1 MLVQV
6 GADVTVKELNA
17 SEFPCGAMTLT
28 LRAARGAS
36 DAIVIVTGRL
46 VSVRPVPMVAVT
58 PDPLKTTAVAP
69 VKPVPLTVAPR
80 VLFTTPEFG
89 LIPVI
94 TGRACVT
101 VKLLNGADV
110 PLGVVTVT
118 VLAPSPAPAAI
129 VTVMGRL
136 VAVPPVSMVAV
147 TPLPLNVTAVA
158 PPRPV
163 PLMVAGWLVPAA
175 PEDGLIPVII
185 GTDVTVKPLNA
196 GDVPIGVVTV
206 KVRVSVDAPAAIV
219 TVMGRLV
226 AVPPVSMVAVT
237 PLPLNVTAVAPPRP
251 VPLMVAG
258 WLVPAA
264 PEDGLIP
271 VIIGPDVTVKPLN
284 AGDVPIGVVTVKV
297 RVSVDAP
304 AAIVTVMGRLV
315 AVPPVSMVAVT
326 PLPLNVTAVAP
337 PRPVPLMVAGWLV
350 PAAPEDGLIPVIIG
364 TDVTVKPLNAGDVP
378 IGVVTVKVRVS
389 VDAPAAIVTVM
400 GRLVAVPPVSMV
412 AVTPLPLNVTA
423 VAPPRPVPL
432 MVAGWLVPA
441 APEDGLI
448 PVIIGPDVT
457 VKPLNAGDVPI
468 GVVTVKVRVSVDAP
482 AAIVTVMGRLVA
494 VPPVSM
500 VAVTPL
506 PLNVTAVA
514 PPRPVPLM
522 VAGWLVPAAPEDGLI
537 PVIIGTDVTVKPLN
551 AGDVPIGVVTVK
563 VRVSVDAPAAI
574 VTVMGR
580 LVAVPP
586 VSMVAVTPLPLNVT
600 AVAPPR
606 PVPLM
611 VAGWLVP
618 AAPEDGLIPVI
629 MGTDVTVKPLNAG
642 DVPIGVVTVKV
653 RVSVDAPAAIV
664 TVMGRL
670 VAVPPVS
677 MVAVTPLPLNVTAVA
692 PPRPVPLMVAGWL
705 VPAAPE
711 DGLIPVIIGTD
722 VTVKPLNAG
731 DVPIGVVTV
740 KVRVSVDAP
749 AAIVT
754 VMGRLVAVPPV
765 SMVAVT
771 PLPLNV
777 TAVAPPRPVP
787 LMVAGWLVP

>member
-185 GTDVTVKPLNA
+185 GTDITVKPLNA

-226 AVPPVSMVAVT
+226 AVPPVPMVAVTPLPLKLTAVAPLRFVPLMVAGTLVPGVPEDGLIPIIAGGAGEVTVKPVNGRDVPIPVVTVSVRVSVDAPPAIVTVIGRLVAVPVPMVAVT

-264 PEDGLIP
+264 PEDGVIP
-271 VIIGPDVTVKPLN
+271 VTTGSPD
-284 AGDVPIGVVTVKV
+284 
-297 RVSVDAP
+297 
-304 AAIVTVMGRLV
+304 
-315 AVPPVSMVAVT
+315 
-326 PLPLNVTAVAP
+326 
-337 PRPVPLMVAGWLV
+337 
-350 PAAPEDGLIPVIIG
+350 
-364 TDVTVKPLNAGDVP
+364 
-378 IGVVTVKVRVS
+378 
-389 VDAPAAIVTVM
+389 
-400 GRLVAVPPVSMV
+400 
-412 AVTPLPLNVTA
+412 
-423 VAPPRPVPL
+423 
-432 MVAGWLVPA
+432 
-441 APEDGLI
+441 
-448 PVIIGPDVT
+448 
-457 VKPLNAGDVPI
+457 
-468 GVVTVKVRVSVDAP
+468 
-482 AAIVTVMGRLVA
+482 
-494 VPPVSM
+494 
-500 VAVTPL
+500 
-506 PLNVTAVA
+506 
-514 PPRPVPLM
+514 
-522 VAGWLVPAAPEDGLI
+522 
-537 PVIIGTDVTVKPLN
+537 
-551 AGDVPIGVVTVK
+551 
-563 VRVSVDAPAAI
+563 
-574 VTVMGR
+574 
-580 LVAVPP
+580 
-586 VSMVAVTPLPLNVT
+586 
-600 AVAPPR
+600 
-606 PVPLM
+606 
-611 VAGWLVP
+611 
-618 AAPEDGLIPVI
+618 
-629 MGTDVTVKPLNAG
+629 
-642 DVPIGVVTVKV
+642 
-653 RVSVDAPAAIV
+653 
-664 TVMGRL
+664 
-670 VAVPPVS
+670 
-677 MVAVTPLPLNVTAVA
+677 
-692 PPRPVPLMVAGWL
+692 
-705 VPAAPE
+705 
-711 DGLIPVIIGTD
+711 
-722 VTVKPLNAG
+722 
-731 DVPIGVVTV
+731 
-740 KVRVSVDAP
+740 
-749 AAIVT
+749 
-754 VMGRLVAVPPV
+754 
-765 SMVAVT
+765 
-771 PLPLNV
+771 
-777 TAVAPPRPVP
+777 
-787 LMVAGWLVP
+787 

>member
-6 GADVTVKELNA
+6 GADVTVTELNA

-28 LRAARGAS
+28 LRAARRAS

-58 PDPLKTTAVAP
+58 RDPLKTTAVAP

-271 VIIGPDVTVKPLN
+271 IIAGGAGEVTVKPVN
-284 AGDVPIGVVTVKV
+284 GRDVPIPVVTVSV
-297 RVSVDAP
+297 RVSF
-304 AAIVTVMGRLV
+304 
-315 AVPPVSMVAVT
+315 
-326 PLPLNVTAVAP
+326 
-337 PRPVPLMVAGWLV
+337 
-350 PAAPEDGLIPVIIG
+350 
-364 TDVTVKPLNAGDVP
+364 
-378 IGVVTVKVRVS
+378 
-389 VDAPAAIVTVM
+389 
-400 GRLVAVPPVSMV
+400 
-412 AVTPLPLNVTA
+412 
-423 VAPPRPVPL
+423 
-432 MVAGWLVPA
+432 
-441 APEDGLI
+441 
-448 PVIIGPDVT
+448 
-457 VKPLNAGDVPI
+457 
-468 GVVTVKVRVSVDAP
+468 
-482 AAIVTVMGRLVA
+482 
-494 VPPVSM
+494 
-500 VAVTPL
+500 
-506 PLNVTAVA
+506 
-514 PPRPVPLM
+514 
-522 VAGWLVPAAPEDGLI
+522 
-537 PVIIGTDVTVKPLN
+537 
-551 AGDVPIGVVTVK
+551 
-563 VRVSVDAPAAI
+563 
-574 VTVMGR
+574 
-580 LVAVPP
+580 
-586 VSMVAVTPLPLNVT
+586 
-600 AVAPPR
+600 
-606 PVPLM
+606 
-611 VAGWLVP
+611 
-618 AAPEDGLIPVI
+618 
-629 MGTDVTVKPLNAG
+629 
-642 DVPIGVVTVKV
+642 
-653 RVSVDAPAAIV
+653 
-664 TVMGRL
+664 
-670 VAVPPVS
+670 
-677 MVAVTPLPLNVTAVA
+677 
-692 PPRPVPLMVAGWL
+692 
-705 VPAAPE
+705 
-711 DGLIPVIIGTD
+711 
-722 VTVKPLNAG
+722 
-731 DVPIGVVTV
+731 
-740 KVRVSVDAP
+740 
-749 AAIVT
+749 
-754 VMGRLVAVPPV
+754 
-765 SMVAVT
+765 
-771 PLPLNV
+771 
-777 TAVAPPRPVP
+777 
-787 LMVAGWLVP
+787 

>member
-175 PEDGLIPVII
+175 PEDGVIPVTT
-185 GTDVTVKPLNA
+185 GPPEFTVKPLNA

-226 AVPPVSMVAVT
+226 AVPPVPKVAVT
-237 PLPLNVTAVAPPRP
+237 PLPLKLTAVAPLRL

-258 WLVPAA
+258 TLVPGI

-271 VIIGPDVTVKPLN
+271 IIAGGAGEVTVKPVN
-284 AGDVPIGVVTVKV
+284 GRDVPIPVVTVSV

-304 AAIVTVMGRLV
+304 PASSEERRVGEAG
-315 AVPPVSMVAVT
+315 P
-326 PLPLNVTAVAP
+326 AP
-337 PRPVPLMVAGWLV
+337 PSGSVTERT
-350 PAAPEDGLIPVIIG
+350 VIATG
-364 TDVTVKPLNAGDVP
+364 G
-378 IGVVTVKVRVS
+378 
-389 VDAPAAIVTVM
+389 
-400 GRLVAVPPVSMV
+400 
-412 AVTPLPLNVTA
+412 
-423 VAPPRPVPL
+423 
-432 MVAGWLVPA
+432 
-441 APEDGLI
+441 
-448 PVIIGPDVT
+448 
-457 VKPLNAGDVPI
+457 
-468 GVVTVKVRVSVDAP
+468 
-482 AAIVTVMGRLVA
+482 
-494 VPPVSM
+494 
-500 VAVTPL
+500 
-506 PLNVTAVA
+506 
-514 PPRPVPLM
+514 
-522 VAGWLVPAAPEDGLI
+522 
-537 PVIIGTDVTVKPLN
+537 
-551 AGDVPIGVVTVK
+551 
-563 VRVSVDAPAAI
+563 
-574 VTVMGR
+574 
-580 LVAVPP
+580 
-586 VSMVAVTPLPLNVT
+586 
-600 AVAPPR
+600 
-606 PVPLM
+606 
-611 VAGWLVP
+611 
-618 AAPEDGLIPVI
+618 
-629 MGTDVTVKPLNAG
+629 
-642 DVPIGVVTVKV
+642 
-653 RVSVDAPAAIV
+653 
-664 TVMGRL
+664 
-670 VAVPPVS
+670 
-677 MVAVTPLPLNVTAVA
+677 
-692 PPRPVPLMVAGWL
+692 
-705 VPAAPE
+705 
-711 DGLIPVIIGTD
+711 
-722 VTVKPLNAG
+722 
-731 DVPIGVVTV
+731 
-740 KVRVSVDAP
+740 
-749 AAIVT
+749 
-754 VMGRLVAVPPV
+754 
-765 SMVAVT
+765 
-771 PLPLNV
+771 
-777 TAVAPPRPVP
+777 
-787 LMVAGWLVP
+787 

>member
-1 MLVQV
+1 
-6 GADVTVKELNA
+6 
-17 SEFPCGAMTLT
+17 MTLT

-196 GDVPIGVVTV
+196 G
-206 KVRVSVDAPAAIV
+206 
-219 TVMGRLV
+219 
-226 AVPPVSMVAVT
+226 
-237 PLPLNVTAVAPPRP
+237 
-251 VPLMVAG
+251 
-258 WLVPAA
+258 
-264 PEDGLIP
+264 E
-271 VIIGPDVTVKPLN
+271 
-284 AGDVPIGVVTVKV
+284 VPIGVVTVKV

-378 IGVVTVKVRVS
+378 IRVVTVKVRVS

-400 GRLVAVPPVSMV
+400 GRLVAVPPVPMVAVTPLPLKLTAVAPLRLLPLVVAGTLVPGVPEDGLIPIIAGGAGEVTVKPVNGRDVPIPVVTVSVRVSVDAPPAIVTVIGRLVAVPVPMV

-441 APEDGLI
+441 APEDGVI
-448 PVIIGPDVT
+448 PVTTGSPD
-457 VKPLNAGDVPI
+457 
-468 GVVTVKVRVSVDAP
+468 
-482 AAIVTVMGRLVA
+482 
-494 VPPVSM
+494 
-500 VAVTPL
+500 
-506 PLNVTAVA
+506 
-514 PPRPVPLM
+514 
-522 VAGWLVPAAPEDGLI
+522 
-537 PVIIGTDVTVKPLN
+537 
-551 AGDVPIGVVTVK
+551 
-563 VRVSVDAPAAI
+563 
-574 VTVMGR
+574 
-580 LVAVPP
+580 
-586 VSMVAVTPLPLNVT
+586 
-600 AVAPPR
+600 
-606 PVPLM
+606 
-611 VAGWLVP
+611 
-618 AAPEDGLIPVI
+618 
-629 MGTDVTVKPLNAG
+629 
-642 DVPIGVVTVKV
+642 
-653 RVSVDAPAAIV
+653 
-664 TVMGRL
+664 
-670 VAVPPVS
+670 
-677 MVAVTPLPLNVTAVA
+677 
-692 PPRPVPLMVAGWL
+692 
-705 VPAAPE
+705 
-711 DGLIPVIIGTD
+711 
-722 VTVKPLNAG
+722 
-731 DVPIGVVTV
+731 
-740 KVRVSVDAP
+740 
-749 AAIVT
+749 
-754 VMGRLVAVPPV
+754 
-765 SMVAVT
+765 
-771 PLPLNV
+771 
-777 TAVAPPRPVP
+777 
-787 LMVAGWLVP
+787 

>member
-46 VSVRPVPMVAVT
+46 VSVRPVLMVAVT

-226 AVPPVSMVAVT
+226 AVPPVPMVAVT
-237 PLPLNVTAVAPPRP
+237 PLPLKLTAVAPLRLL
-251 VPLMVAG
+251 PLMVAG
-258 WLVPAA
+258 TLVPGI

-271 VIIGPDVTVKPLN
+271 VIAGGAGEVTVKPVN
-284 AGDVPIGVVTVKV
+284 GRDVPIPVVTVSV

-315 AVPPVSMVAVT
+315 AVPPVPMVAVT

-337 PRPVPLMVAGWLV
+337 FRFVPLMVAGWLV
-350 PAAPEDGLIPVIIG
+350 PAAPEDGVIPVTTG
-364 TDVTVKPLNAGDVP
+364 
-378 IGVVTVKVRVS
+378 S
-389 VDAPAAIVTVM
+389 
-400 GRLVAVPPVSMV
+400 
-412 AVTPLPLNVTA
+412 
-423 VAPPRPVPL
+423 
-432 MVAGWLVPA
+432 
-441 APEDGLI
+441 
-448 PVIIGPDVT
+448 PD
-457 VKPLNAGDVPI
+457 
-468 GVVTVKVRVSVDAP
+468 
-482 AAIVTVMGRLVA
+482 
-494 VPPVSM
+494 
-500 VAVTPL
+500 
-506 PLNVTAVA
+506 
-514 PPRPVPLM
+514 
-522 VAGWLVPAAPEDGLI
+522 
-537 PVIIGTDVTVKPLN
+537 
-551 AGDVPIGVVTVK
+551 
-563 VRVSVDAPAAI
+563 
-574 VTVMGR
+574 
-580 LVAVPP
+580 
-586 VSMVAVTPLPLNVT
+586 
-600 AVAPPR
+600 
-606 PVPLM
+606 
-611 VAGWLVP
+611 
-618 AAPEDGLIPVI
+618 
-629 MGTDVTVKPLNAG
+629 
-642 DVPIGVVTVKV
+642 
-653 RVSVDAPAAIV
+653 
-664 TVMGRL
+664 
-670 VAVPPVS
+670 
-677 MVAVTPLPLNVTAVA
+677 
-692 PPRPVPLMVAGWL
+692 
-705 VPAAPE
+705 
-711 DGLIPVIIGTD
+711 
-722 VTVKPLNAG
+722 
-731 DVPIGVVTV
+731 
-740 KVRVSVDAP
+740 
-749 AAIVT
+749 
-754 VMGRLVAVPPV
+754 
-765 SMVAVT
+765 
-771 PLPLNV
+771 
-777 TAVAPPRPVP
+777 
-787 LMVAGWLVP
+787 

>member
-185 GTDVTVKPLNA
+185 G
-196 GDVPIGVVTV
+196 
-206 KVRVSVDAPAAIV
+206 
-219 TVMGRLV
+219 
-226 AVPPVSMVAVT
+226 
-237 PLPLNVTAVAPPRP
+237 
-251 VPLMVAG
+251 
-258 WLVPAA
+258 
-264 PEDGLIP
+264 
-271 VIIGPDVTVKPLN
+271 PDVTVKPLN

-315 AVPPVSMVAVT
+315 AVPPVPFDLVTPLPLKLTAVAPLRLLPLMVAGTLVPGVPEDGLIPVIAGGAGEVTVKPVNGGDVPIPVVTVSVRVSVDAPPAIVTVIGRLVAVPVPMVAVT

-337 PRPVPLMVAGWLV
+337 FRFVPLMVAGTLV
-350 PAAPEDGLIPVIIG
+350 PGIPEDGLIPVIAG
-364 TDVTVKPLNAGDVP
+364 GAGEVTVKPVNGRDVP
-378 IGVVTVKVRVS
+378 IPVVTVSVRVS

-400 GRLVAVPPVSMV
+400 GRLVAVPPVPMV

-423 VAPPRPVPL
+423 VAPFRFVPL
-432 MVAGWLVPA
+432 MVAGTLVPGVPEDGLIPVIAGGAGQATVQPVNGRDVPIPVVTVSVRVSVDAPPAIVTAIGRLVAVPVPMVAVTPPPLNVTAVAPPRLVPLMVAGSLVPA

-448 PVIIGPDVT
+448 PVTAGSPD
-457 VKPLNAGDVPI
+457 
-468 GVVTVKVRVSVDAP
+468 R
-482 AAIVTVMGRLVA
+482 
-494 VPPVSM
+494 
-500 VAVTPL
+500 
-506 PLNVTAVA
+506 
-514 PPRPVPLM
+514 
-522 VAGWLVPAAPEDGLI
+522 
-537 PVIIGTDVTVKPLN
+537 
-551 AGDVPIGVVTVK
+551 
-563 VRVSVDAPAAI
+563 
-574 VTVMGR
+574 
-580 LVAVPP
+580 
-586 VSMVAVTPLPLNVT
+586 
-600 AVAPPR
+600 
-606 PVPLM
+606 
-611 VAGWLVP
+611 
-618 AAPEDGLIPVI
+618 
-629 MGTDVTVKPLNAG
+629 
-642 DVPIGVVTVKV
+642 
-653 RVSVDAPAAIV
+653 
-664 TVMGRL
+664 
-670 VAVPPVS
+670 
-677 MVAVTPLPLNVTAVA
+677 
-692 PPRPVPLMVAGWL
+692 
-705 VPAAPE
+705 
-711 DGLIPVIIGTD
+711 
-722 VTVKPLNAG
+722 
-731 DVPIGVVTV
+731 
-740 KVRVSVDAP
+740 
-749 AAIVT
+749 
-754 VMGRLVAVPPV
+754 
-765 SMVAVT
+765 
-771 PLPLNV
+771 
-777 TAVAPPRPVP
+777 
-787 LMVAGWLVP
+787 